1 MWYIIKSKNA
11 IVSTLAIGVI
21 GTSVLVAK
29 KIKQEKHIKKI
40 NLQITHAK
48 DTLNKSKVYGSWVMK
63 KNNNKDYVGAINVL
77 ENDEIIE
84 RYFEINSN
92 YQFKWINELQEDY

>member
-1 MWYIIKSKNA
+1 MWYIIKSRNT

-21 GTSVLVAK
+21 GTSVLIAK

-48 DTLNKSKVYGSWVMK
+48 NTLNNSKVCGSWIMK
-63 KNNNKDYVGAINVL
+63 KNNNQDYVGAINVL
-77 ENDEIIE
+77 ENNEITE
-84 RYFEINSN
+84 KYFEINSN
-92 YQFKWINELQEDY
+92 YQFKWINGLQEDY